1 MEELMK
7 TQLFILSGLLL
18 APIAFAKVSQE
29 GFEKRKAEAL
39 SRHDEAKAC
48 ISSAQNPEAL
58 RECRKKM
65 REEHRRRRGEK
76 IDERIQKLEERKAQ
90 IQKSSN

>member
-1 MEELMK
+1 MK
-7 TQLFILSGLLL
+7 TKLFILSALLI
-18 APIAFAKVSQE
+18 APVAFAKVSQE

-39 SRHDEAKAC
+39 ARHDEAKSC

-65 REEHRRRRGEK
+65 REEHHRQRAEK

-90 IQKSSN
+90 IQKTGN